1 MHPGSD
7 GPIPETEQ
15 PTPTARP
22 LAEVAALFLK
32 LGIIGFGGPAAH
44 IAMMH
49 DEVVARRKWVTDAHF
64 LDLIGATNLIPG
76 PNSTEMAMHLGYVRA
91 GRLGLVVGGALFILP
106 AMLIVMA
113 LAWAYVQYGS
123 TPQAGWLLYGIKPVI
138 IAIIAQALWGLGR
151 TAVKTP
157 LLAVVGIAVF
167 VLYLLGI
174 NEIAL
179 LFAGGLAV
187 LLVQSVRGGLRG
199 RRTPGALLPLPFV
212 WPGGGQPGAL
222 LAQVAQA
229 AMNEPY
235 SVAAL
240 FLTFLK
246 IGAVLYGSG
255 YVLLAFLQ
263 NDFVERLGWLTQQ
276 QLLDA
281 VAVGQLTPGPF
292 FTTATFIGYQV
303 GGPFGAVVATVG
315 IFLPGFVF
323 VALTNPLIPR
333 LRAIPWAGRLLD
345 GVNVAAMGLMAAVT
359 VELGRAALVDWLTVA
374 VAIVAAAVLIRF
386 KPNSAWL
393 VLGGALI
400 GIVAG
405 LLGYSA
411 S

>member
-1 MHPGSD
+1 MHPVPD
-7 GPIPETEQ
+7 APTPETEQ
-15 PTPTARP
+15 PPPAARP

-44 IAMMH
+44 IAMMR
-49 DEVVARRKWVTDAHF
+49 DEVVARRRWVTDEHF
-64 LDLIGATNLIPG
+64 LDLLGATNLIPG

-91 GRLGLVVGGALFILP
+91 GRAGLVVGGALFILP

-113 LAWAYVQYGS
+113 FAWAYVQYGS

-157 LLAVVGIAVF
+157 LLAVVGIGVF
-167 VLYLLGI
+167 ALYLLGF

-179 LFAGGLAV
+179 LFGGALVV
-187 LLVQSVRGGLRG
+187 LLVESVRAGLRG
-199 RRTPGALLPLPFV
+199 HTSGSALFPLPFSL
-212 WPGGGQPGAL
+212 PANGQPGAL
-222 LAQVAQA
+222 LAQAAQA

-235 SVAAL
+235 GVLTL

-255 YVLLAFLQ
+255 YVLLAFLE

-276 QLLDA
+276 QLLDS

-292 FTTATFIGYQV
+292 FTTATFIGYLV
-303 GGPFGAVVATVG
+303 GGPLGAVVATVG

-323 VALTNPLIPR
+323 VALTNPIIPR
-333 LRAIPWAGRLLD
+333 LRSIPWTGRLLD

-359 VELGRAALVDWLTVA
+359 VELGRSALVDWLTVVVAA
-374 VAIVAAAVLIRF
+374 VAAVVLIRF

-393 VLGGALI
+393 VAAGALI
-400 GIVAG
+400 GIAAG
-405 LLGYSA
+405 LLGYPS